1 MELWEDLF
9 GAVLLQRSNLLQDR
23 QSAEN
28 EKNGDEEGG
37 GNQPEVMPTWE
48 GEKNLTTSNNEQ
60 DVFSE
65 ENTTSDGD
73 NRR

>member
-37 GNQPEVMPTWE
+37 GNQPEVMPIWK
-48 GEKNLTTSNNEQ
+48 GKKNLTTSNNEQ